1 MNQLPEKYQKLA
13 KNPPCSSTKAVNC
26 WYCGNAFSKKSN
38 LKAHHETTN
47 DARHLNKSMAYY
59 IKGMIGFLAHP
70 DPPVI
75 LGVSENVAV
84 DQPAEIVDDSA
95 DSNQQAGSIQ
105 TEADD
110 QDQPSQPAKVSR
122 KRPTFLFTFWGEI
135 TRMRA
140 EIKDVIDQVSDPTT
154 TGYLELIQKSLG
166 ELQALENELKHQNK
180 KLKVETMKAEDLN
193 NNLGLALK
201 YIQDAEAEKLR
212 KTSEPMLVDTQPAVP
227 DHVPV
232 EELAQVLPAL
242 HSVV

>member
-1 MNQLPEKYQKLA
+1 
-13 KNPPCSSTKAVNC
+13 
-26 WYCGNAFSKKSN
+26 
-38 LKAHHETTN
+38 
-47 DARHLNKSMAYY
+47 
-59 IKGMIGFLAHP
+59 
-70 DPPVI
+70 
-75 LGVSENVAV
+75 
-84 DQPAEIVDDSA
+84 
-95 DSNQQAGSIQ
+95 
-105 TEADD
+105 
-110 QDQPSQPAKVSR
+110 
-122 KRPTFLFTFWGEI
+122 
-135 TRMRA
+135 MRA
-140 EIKDVIDQVSDPTT
+140 EIKDVLDQVSDPTT